1 MDIPMLLRGVLP
13 AVTANTTAGPEN
25 ASAASSF
32 HMDNLL
38 PLLGLRSFMP
48 MYGLIG
54 GWLGLD
60 PTFLLT
66 VFGVVWA
73 FNKIARQAYR
83 TLYSVVQE
91 HLMSSIHISSTDDMY
106 AHLMRW
112 LAQQPKL
119 VNSRALTAETVSKT
133 AWEDEDDANVSRDKS
148 GIYLNFSHQE
158 ARAVRAPP
166 SPPFSPLKCL
176 LC

>member
-1 MDIPMLLRGVLP
+1 MDIPTLLRGVLP
-13 AVTANTTAGPEN
+13 AVAANMTAGTEN
-25 ASAASSF
+25 ASAASNF
-32 HMDNLL
+32 HMENLL
-38 PLLGLRSFMP
+38 PMLGLRSFMP
-48 MYGLIG
+48 MYGLVG

-66 VFGVVWA
+66 VFGIVWA
-73 FNKIARQAYR
+73 FNKIVRQVYG
-83 TLYSVVQE
+83 TMYGIVQE

-106 AHLMRW
+106 VHLMRW
-112 LAQQPKL
+112 LAQQPKM

-158 ARAVRAPP
+158 ARAVRDP
-166 SPPFSPLKCL
+166 PPFLACL
-176 LC
+176 LS